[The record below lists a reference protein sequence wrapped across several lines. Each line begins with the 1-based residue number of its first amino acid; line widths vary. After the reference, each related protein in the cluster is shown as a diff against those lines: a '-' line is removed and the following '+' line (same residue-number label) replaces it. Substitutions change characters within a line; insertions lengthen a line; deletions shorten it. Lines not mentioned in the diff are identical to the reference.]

1 MDQPKFKAWKN
12 IIQVD
17 FVPGSIDRNIG
28 WKTRRII
35 FYSNPPPL
43 FSRKCY
49 KYRELISKSTVRSRI
64 DAFHARTKSSTI
76 FEIRNDA
83 RTEWYNSSTRA
94 KNRKIENGKLKRHE
108 FHVIS
113 EIARYV
119 NPYVNILEILTRN
132 ITPESRATLSTFLP
146 EINEILKLSWCY
158 FAVKKYPWLNG
169 TVFNRSFVKLLSF
182 SLSLIKSYV
191 INFVNC
197 NSIFFFFF

>member
-1 MDQPKFKAWKN
+1 MISFRDR
-12 IIQVD
+12 
-17 FVPGSIDRNIG
+17 SIVTSR
-28 WKTRRII
+28 KTRRII
-35 FYSNPPPL
+35 FYFN
-43 FSRKCY
+43 RKRH

-132 ITPESRATLSTFLP
+132 IALESRATLSQLFSP
-146 EINEILKLSWCY
+146 KLTKSW
-158 FAVKKYPWLNG
+158 
-169 TVFNRSFVKLLSF
+169 
-182 SLSLIKSYV
+182 
-191 INFVNC
+191 NFRGVTSPLRN
-197 NSIFFFFF
+197 IRG